1 MVYSIFQDFSFI
13 LKKYTFGN
21 SNLILILSSF
31 LNRSGQ
37 GLIKVKISN
46 TMFGRFF
53 FKNVTKKVPS
63 SSLMYY
69 NNYGVIIY
77 LLIYFANTNMYNKKL
92 KKYKL

>member
-1 MVYSIFQDFSFI
+1 
-13 LKKYTFGN
+13 
-21 SNLILILSSF
+21 
-31 LNRSGQ
+31 
-37 GLIKVKISN
+37 
-46 TMFGRFF
+46 MFGRFF
-53 FKNVTKKVPS
+53 FKNVTQKVPS